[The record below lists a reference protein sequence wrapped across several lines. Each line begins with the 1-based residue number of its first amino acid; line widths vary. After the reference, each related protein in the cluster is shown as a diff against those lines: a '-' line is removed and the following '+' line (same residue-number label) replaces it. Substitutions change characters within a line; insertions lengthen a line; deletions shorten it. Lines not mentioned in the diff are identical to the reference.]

1 MKISLGRAG
10 TLAVD
15 KYLQVGTNFYLTLVF
30 SPKMWKIMPFEILRD
45 SLLPNCWDGA

>member
-1 MKISLGRAG
+1 MKISLGRAA

-30 SPKMWKIMPFEILRD
+30 SPNVED
-45 SLLPNCWDGA
+45 YAV